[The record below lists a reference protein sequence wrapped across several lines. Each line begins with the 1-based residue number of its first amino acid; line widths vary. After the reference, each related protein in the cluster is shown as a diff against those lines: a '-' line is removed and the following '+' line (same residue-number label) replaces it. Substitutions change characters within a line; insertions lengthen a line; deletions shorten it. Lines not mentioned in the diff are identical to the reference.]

1 MQEAKLKKA
10 IKVKVGSAAKAL
22 DRFEAAWERAER
34 GERTAPEHVLTFAN
48 LQLLLRTLT
57 PARWTLLERL
67 RAEGPLSVNELARR
81 LQRDYKNVHGDVKR
95 LVELSL
101 IERRKDALVS
111 VAWDVV
117 RAEMRLAA

>member
-1 MQEAKLKKA
+1 MKRTLK
-10 IKVKVGSAAKAL
+10 VQVGDAASAL
-22 DRFEAAWERAER
+22 DRFETVWKKAARGEKLAAER
-34 GERTAPEHVLTFAN
+34 VLTFAN

-57 PARWTLLERL
+57 PARWILLERL

-95 LVELSL
+95 LTELGL

-111 VAWDVV
+111 VTWDVV
-117 RAEMRLAA
+117 RAEVRLAA

>member
-1 MQEAKLKKA
+1 MKKTLK
-10 IKVKVGSAAKAL
+10 VRVGGAGASL
-22 DRFEAAWERAER
+22 DRFEAAWKKPR
-34 GERTAPEHVLTFAN
+34 GERVTAEHVLTFAN

-95 LVELSL
+95 LADLGL

-117 RAEMRLAA
+117 QAEVRLAA

>member
-1 MQEAKLKKA
+1 MKKTLK
-10 IKVKVGSAAKAL
+10 VRVGSIASAL
-22 DRFEAAWERAER
+22 DRFEATWNKAAR
-34 GERTAPEHVLTFAN
+34 GEKIPAEHVLTFAN

-67 RAEGPLSVNELARR
+67 RADGPLSVNELARR
-81 LQRDYKNVHGDVKR
+81 LGRDYKNVHGDVKR
-95 LVELSL
+95 LAELDL
-101 IERRKDALVS
+101 IDRRKDALVS

>member
-1 MQEAKLKKA
+1 MKRTLK
-10 IKVKVGSAAKAL
+10 VRVGSAAAAL
-22 DRFEAAWERAER
+22 DRFETTWNKAAR
-34 GERTAPEHVLTFAN
+34 GEKVATEQVLTFSN

-57 PARWTLLERL
+57 PARWMLLERL

-95 LVELSL
+95 LIELGL

-117 RAEMRLAA
+117 RAEVRLAA

>member
-1 MQEAKLKKA
+1 MKRTLK
-10 IKVKVGSAAKAL
+10 VRVGSVASAL
-22 DRFEAAWERAER
+22 DRFEEVWNKAARREKVPA
-34 GERTAPEHVLTFAN
+34 EHVLTFVN

-67 RAEGPLSVNELARR
+67 RADGPLSVNELARR
-81 LQRDYKNVHGDVKR
+81 LGRDYKNVHGDVKR
-95 LVELSL
+95 LAELGL

>member
-1 MQEAKLKKA
+1 MKRTLR
-10 IKVKVGSAAKAL
+10 VRVGSAATAL
-22 DRFEAAWERAER
+22 DRFEATWRKASR
-34 GERTAPEHVLTFAN
+34 GEKIPAEHVLTFSN

-67 RAEGPLSVNELARR
+67 RADGPLSVNELARR
-81 LQRDYKNVHGDVKR
+81 LERDYKNVHGDVRR
-95 LVELSL
+95 LAELGL
-101 IERRKDALVS
+101 IERRRDALVS